1 MTPSAAEPFATL
13 SGVQVVKLHLVVPAQ
28 GIWHADATLATDDEI
43 DGPQTLILS
52 DSTWQCAVVRAV
64 SFSGQREIR
73 LVGGTGGWRKA
84 VPALEYQS
92 KIGVPTQ
99 TVIADAA
106 ALVQEAPPVVDASVA
121 TSVGNYYVRQ
131 RGAASLVLWDLLT
144 AAVLGTWWMD
154 QTGLVQT
161 AARDTSSISSEFV
174 AEQVAGAAGWYRIAT
189 ESPGDWMPGR
199 AFAGPTVNGTV
210 SRVEHRIARG
220 RFWTEVMVP

>member
-1 MTPSAAEPFATL
+1 M
-13 SGVQVVKLHLVVPAQ
+13 VKLHLVVPAQ

-52 DSTWQCAVVRAV
+52 GSTWQCAIVRAI
-64 SFSGQREIR
+64 SFAGQRAIR

-161 AARDTSSISSEFV
+161 AARDASTICQRV
-174 AEQVAGAAGWYRIAT
+174 R
-189 ESPGDWMPGR
+189 GR
-199 AFAGPTVNGTV
+199 AGCGRRGVVPDRH
-210 SRVEHRIARG
+210 RVAR
-220 RFWTEVMVP
+220 RLDAWTGVCRTHGQWYCLQGGA